1 MSGNSKEAYN
11 ILKALTKTQQH
22 KSVVIED
29 GSGDILTESTAVLN
43 RRTEH
48 CSSLSNYEL
57 HQDTCLLQSNQIPT
71 QEAES
76 LPVLRDEAEEAV
88 RSLKAGRTTFP
99 LSCLRMEATQQ

>member
-43 RRTEH
+43 RWTEH

-88 RSLKAGRTTFP
+88 RSLKAGMSP
-99 LSCLRMEATQQ
+99 GVDNIPSELLNN